1 LGPLTPF
8 FRSGS
13 DLDCNVAIQSR
24 IAGAIDLA
32 HPKPRD
38 EVQTN
43 ETRTIFV
50 KWQDSMEDRLKAA
63 RLRVANR
70 EEAE

>member
-1 LGPLTPF
+1 MLWYYANG
-8 FRSGS
+8 
-13 DLDCNVAIQSR
+13 
-24 IAGAIDLA
+24 
-32 HPKPRD
+32 KPRD